1 MRRLLLAVAGLGV
14 VGWVA
19 LGAGASAQ
27 APTGT
32 TITVTELAEGST
44 FRIIDE
50 PPRTRSQ
57 RNPRFSSGDR
67 LIFTNPLAD
76 AGGNRVGRLHAVC
89 TITRGGRFTTA
100 VVVCEGGYVLR
111 NGALHVMVVSRLSGD
126 ATNGSVVGGT
136 GAYANARGT
145 FTSDNSEDD
154 NRTTITLVP

>member
-1 MRRLLLAVAGLGV
+1 MCSRPTSGCRPAGL
-14 VGWVA
+14 
-19 LGAGASAQ
+19 ASPHRTA
-27 APTGT
+27 TT

-44 FRIIDE
+44 FRVIDE

-57 RNPRFSSGDR
+57 RNPRFTSGDR
-67 LIFTNPLAD
+67 LVFTNPLAD

-100 VVVCEGGYVLR
+100 VVVCDGGHVLR
-111 NGALHVMVVSRLSGD
+111 KGALHVMVVSRLSGD
-126 ATNGSVVGGT
+126 TTDGSVVGGT

-145 FTSDNSEDD
+145 FTSHNGEDD

>member
-14 VGWVA
+14 VGAVA

-27 APTGT
+27 APAGT
-32 TITVTELAEGST
+32 TITVTELSEGST

-50 PPRTRSQ
+50 PPRSRSQ
-57 RNPRFSSGDR
+57 RNPRFSVGDR
-67 LIFTNPLAD
+67 LIFTNPLDD
-76 AGGNRVGRLHAVC
+76 AAGNRVGRLHAVC
-89 TITRGGRFTTA
+89 TVTRGGTFARA

-111 NGALHVMVVSRLSGD
+111 NGALHVMVSTRLSGD
-126 ATNGSVVGGT
+126 TTNGSVVGGT